1 MTLQAILKDL
11 FSACWNSVRM
21 EDFSSNTD
29 KIVVD
34 DIDGTFFYQDP
45 LNGVIWWYLWALFLW
60 LGCILSNSFI

>member
-34 DIDGTFFYQDP
+34 DIDGTFFIKT
-45 LNGVIWWYLWALFLW
+45 L
-60 LGCILSNSFI
+60 